1 MASDSSNGATI
12 YPRFGTDG
20 VRGLANEVLTPD
32 VAVALGRAAA
42 ETLGGRR
49 VVIGRDTRRSGHMI
63 EAGLVAGYT
72 AAGVDVELLGVVPTP
87 AVAWASLGDD
97 VSGAMISAS
106 HNPFGD
112 NGIKLFA
119 PGGAKLGDV
128 VEQQIQQRFHELLA
142 GAVTP
147 GPTGADIG
155 VVLDGSGDA
164 AVSGWVE
171 LITNSVAAGALAGQ
185 RLVLDCANGAA
196 SGWAEQIFRA
206 IGADVTVI
214 GAEPDGVNINE
225 ASGSTHPEAL
235 QAATVEAGAAAGLA
249 FDGDADRLIA
259 VDHTGAIV
267 DGDRIL
273 SILAS
278 DWKATGRLTDDTV
291 VVTVMSNLGFHRAM
305 AAADITVATT
315 GVGDRYV
322 LEELSRGGYSLGGEQ
337 SGHVICRDLAGTGDG
352 ILAAVQLMDAVVR
365 SGATLADLS
374 ASAMTTVPQVLKNVR
389 LAVRDPE
396 IIDKMAPDVEAASAA
411 MGDDG
416 RVLVR
421 ASGTEPLVRVMVEH
435 VDATEAVRVCDE
447 LCDRARSLMAP
458 ETT

>member
-1 MASDSSNGATI
+1 MFPS
-12 YPRFGTDG
+12 FGTDG

-32 VAVALGRAAA
+32 VSVALGRAAA
-42 ETLGGRR
+42 EVLGGKR

-63 EAGLVAGYT
+63 EAGLIAGYT
-72 AAGVDVELLGVVPTP
+72 SAGVDVDLLGVVPTP

-106 HNPFGD
+106 HNPFAD

-119 PGGAKLGDV
+119 PGGNKLGDE
-128 VEQQIQQRFHELLA
+128 VEASIQERFHELLG
-142 GAVTP
+142 GAVFP

-155 VVLDGSGDA
+155 IMRNDPATASVDG
-164 AVSGWVE
+164 WIE
-171 LITNSVAAGALAGQ
+171 LITNSVAPRAFAGH
-185 RLVLDCANGAA
+185 RFVLDCANGAA
-196 SGWAEQIFRA
+196 SGWAADIFGA
-206 IGADVTVI
+206 LGADITVI
-214 GAEPDGVNINE
+214 GDAPDGININ
-225 ASGSTHPEAL
+225 SGCGSTHPEIL
-235 QAATVEAGAAAGLA
+235 QAATVEAGASAGLA

-273 SILAS
+273 AILAA
-278 DWKATGRLTDDTV
+278 DWKATERLNHNTV

-305 AAADITVATT
+305 AAADINVATT

-322 LEELSRGGYSLGGEQ
+322 LEELGRGGFSLGGEQ

-352 ILAAVQLMDAVVR
+352 ILAAVQLMDAVIR
-365 SGATLADLS
+365 SDQPLASL
-374 ASAMTTVPQVLKNVR
+374 ASNSMTTVPQVLKNVR
-389 LAVRDPE
+389 FSVRDPD
-396 IIDKMAPDVEAASAA
+396 IVNKMAPDVEKASAE

-435 VDATEAVRVCDE
+435 VDATVADRVCDE
-447 LCDRARSLMAP
+447 LCDRARELIPPNPA
-458 ETT
+458 